1 MCGWDVYETGWSK
14 ISAESKLGIVRRI
27 AEWSRG
33 KFVDQTV
40 FPSANDAQVDVAV
53 VKQFRDGRSAIPVL
67 LGQCATGV
75 TDWKVKAARPN
86 IDRWCKAVQFSSTP
100 VRLFA
105 VPFSFDD
112 ESFREASVE
121 SDGLVLDR
129 VRVCEALPTVS
140 DELEAKL
147 TAWLNQATPFIPLA
161 A

>member
-67 LGQCATGV
+67 YHRALKETHLGDSQ
-75 TDWKVKAARPN
+75 AAR
-86 IDRWCKAVQFSSTP
+86 S
-100 VRLFA
+100 
-105 VPFSFDD
+105 
-112 ESFREASVE
+112 
-121 SDGLVLDR
+121 
-129 VRVCEALPTVS
+129 
-140 DELEAKL
+140 
-147 TAWLNQATPFIPLA
+147 LNQ
-161 A
+161 